1 MQLLSA
7 YHPQTDGQTEVVN
20 RFLET
25 YLRCMFVDSPQQWS
39 KWLPL
44 AEWWY
49 NTTFHSAIQTTPYE
63 VVYGQ
68 PPPIHLHYL
77 PGESKVQLV
86 DRS

>member
-1 MQLLSA
+1 M
-7 YHPQTDGQTEVVN
+7 
-20 RFLET
+20 
-25 YLRCMFVDSPQQWS
+25 CVDSPQQWP

-68 PPPIHLHYL
+68 PPPIHLPYL

-86 DRS
+86 DRSLAKIEEMLKVLKFHLQRTQNRMK

>member
-1 MQLLSA
+1 M
-7 YHPQTDGQTEVVN
+7 
-20 RFLET
+20 
-25 YLRCMFVDSPQQWS
+25 CVDSPQQWP

-68 PPPIHLHYL
+68 PPPIHLPYL